1 MRTMNTLRTAHE
13 AQLQQYKTLIETAVK
28 NRDSSKLP
36 DIIAMNVALSNRLD
50 TMLTL
55 LATMK
60 NSYSAEDE
68 LNSLLFELRQI
79 QRDYNGLIKETD
91 TLATLRRIRQQEDV
105 SIKRELYWY
114 LIIFVFV
121 AILFIGYLIFYG
133 KRAATAPI
141 ANTVPSSPNLT

>member
-1 MRTMNTLRTAHE
+1 MDALDALRMAHKN
-13 AQLQQYKTLIETAVK
+13 QLDQYTTLIYTSIA
-28 NRDSSKLP
+28 NRNPSKLP
-36 DIIAMNVALSNRLD
+36 EIIAINIALTNRLD

-60 NSYSAEDE
+60 QNNSAEAE
-68 LNSLLFELRQI
+68 LTELLADLRQI

-91 TLATLRRIRQQEDV
+91 TLETLRRIRQQEDV

-114 LIIFVFV
+114 LIVFVFV
-121 AILFIGYLIFYG
+121 AILLIAYLIFYG

>member
-1 MRTMNTLRTAHE
+1 MDALRTAHVN
-13 AQLQQYKTLIETAVK
+13 QLTQYQNIIETAITEK
-28 NRDSSKLP
+28 DSSKLP
-36 DIIAMNVALSNRLD
+36 EIIAMNIALTNRLD

-60 NSYSAEDE
+60 QNNSAEAE
-68 LNSLLFELRQI
+68 LTELLADLRQI

-91 TLATLRRIRQQEDV
+91 TLETLRRIRQQEDV

-121 AILFIGYLIFYG
+121 AILLIAYLIFYG

>member
-1 MRTMNTLRTAHE
+1 MDALRTAHVN
-13 AQLQQYKTLIETAVK
+13 QLTQYQNIIETAITEK
-28 NRDSSKLP
+28 DSSKLP
-36 DIIAMNVALSNRLD
+36 EIIAINIALTNRLD

-60 NSYSAEDE
+60 QNNSAEAE
-68 LNSLLFELRQI
+68 LTELLADLRQI

-91 TLATLRRIRQQEDV
+91 TLETLRRIRQQEDV

-121 AILFIGYLIFYG
+121 AILLIAYLIFYG

>member
-1 MRTMNTLRTAHE
+1 MRIMNALRTAHQNQLNEYE
-13 AQLQQYKTLIETAVK
+13 ALIKSAIA
-28 NRDSSKLP
+28 NRDSSKLQ
-36 DIIAMNVALSNRLD
+36 DIRTINNALTTRLN
-50 TMLTL
+50 TMIQQLV
-55 LATMK
+55 TMK
-60 NSYSAEDE
+60 NNYSAENE
-68 LNSLLFELRQI
+68 LQALLADLRQI

-91 TLATLRRIRQQEDV
+91 TLETLRRIRQQEDV

-114 LIIFVFV
+114 LIVFVFI

>member
-1 MRTMNTLRTAHE
+1 MNALRTAHE
-13 AQLQQYKTLIETAVK
+13 NQLKQYETLIKTAIT

-36 DIIAMNVALSNRLD
+36 EIRAMNKSIDDRLNTMIQQLVA
-50 TMLTL
+50 
-55 LATMK
+55 MK
-60 NSYSAEDE
+60 NNYSAEEE
-68 LNSLLFELRQI
+68 LTELLNDLRQI

-91 TLATLRRIRQQEDV
+91 TLETLRRIRQQEDV

-114 LIIFVFV
+114 LIVFVFV
-121 AILFIGYLIFYG
+121 AILLIAYLLFYG

>member
-1 MRTMNTLRTAHE
+1 MNALRTAHRN
-13 AQLQQYKTLIETAVK
+13 QLIEYETLLKTAVA

-36 DIIAMNVALSNRLD
+36 EIRVLNAAIDKRLSEMIQQLV
-50 TMLTL
+50 M
-55 LATMK
+55 MK
-60 NSYSAEDE
+60 NNYSAEDE
-68 LNSLLFELRQI
+68 LQALLADLRQI

-91 TLATLRRIRQQEDV
+91 TLETLRRIRQQEDV

-114 LIIFVFV
+114 LIVFVFI

>member
-1 MRTMNTLRTAHE
+1 MNALRTAHE
-13 AQLQQYKTLIETAVK
+13 NQLKQYETLIKTAIT

-36 DIIAMNVALSNRLD
+36 EIRAMNKSIDDRLNTMIQQLVA
-50 TMLTL
+50 
-55 LATMK
+55 MK
-60 NSYSAEDE
+60 NNYSAEEE
-68 LNSLLFELRQI
+68 LTELLNDLRQI

-91 TLATLRRIRQQEDV
+91 TLETLRRIRQQEDV

-114 LIIFVFV
+114 LIVFVFV
-121 AILFIGYLIFYG
+121 AILFIGYLLFYG

>member
-1 MRTMNTLRTAHE
+1 MRTMNALRTAHE
-13 AQLQQYKTLIETAVK
+13 AQLNQYKTLIETAVT
-28 NRDSSKLP
+28 NHDSSKLP
-36 DIIAMNVALSNRLD
+36 EIIAMNKALSDRLD

-55 LATMK
+55 LSTMK
-60 NSYSAEDE
+60 NNNSAEDE

-114 LIIFVFV
+114 LIVFVFI

>member
-1 MRTMNTLRTAHE
+1 LRTAHVN
-13 AQLQQYKTLIETAVK
+13 QLTQYQNIIETAITEK
-28 NRDSSKLP
+28 DSSKLP
-36 DIIAMNVALSNRLD
+36 EIIALNIALTNRLD
-50 TMLTL
+50 TMIEQ

-60 NSYSAEDE
+60 QNNSAEAE
-68 LNSLLFELRQI
+68 LNELLADLRQI

-91 TLATLRRIRQQEDV
+91 TLETLRRIRQQEDV

-114 LIIFVFV
+114 LIVFVFV
-121 AILFIGYLIFYG
+121 AILLIAYLLFYG

>member
-1 MRTMNTLRTAHE
+1 MDALRTAHVN
-13 AQLQQYKTLIETAVK
+13 QLNQYKTLIETSVD

-36 DIIAMNVALSNRLD
+36 EIIAINIALTNRLD

-60 NSYSAEDE
+60 QNNSAEAE
-68 LNSLLFELRQI
+68 LTELLADLRQI
-79 QRDYNGLIKETD
+79 QRDYNGLIKDTD
-91 TLATLRRIRQQEDV
+91 TLETLRRIRQQEDV

-121 AILFIGYLIFYG
+121 AILLIAYLIFYG

>member
-1 MRTMNTLRTAHE
+1 MNALRTAHE
-13 AQLQQYKTLIETAVK
+13 AQLNQYKTLIETAVT
-28 NRDSSKLP
+28 NHDSSKLP
-36 DIIAMNVALSNRLD
+36 EIIAMNKALSDRLD

-55 LATMK
+55 LSTMK
-60 NSYSAEDE
+60 NNNSAEDE

-114 LIIFVFV
+114 LIVFVFI

>member
-1 MRTMNTLRTAHE
+1 MDALRTAHSN
-13 AQLQQYKTLIETAVK
+13 QLNQYKTLIETAVE

-36 DIIAMNVALSNRLD
+36 EIIATNVALSNRLD

-55 LATMK
+55 LATLK
-60 NSYSAEDE
+60 ANSSAEDE
-68 LNSLLFELRQI
+68 LQTLLIELRKI

-91 TLATLRRIRQQEDV
+91 TLETLRRIRQQEDV

-121 AILFIGYLIFYG
+121 AILLIAYLIFYG

>member
-55 LATMK
+55 LASMK
-60 NSYSAEDE
+60 NNYSAEDE

>member
-1 MRTMNTLRTAHE
+1 MRIMNALRTAHRN
-13 AQLQQYKTLIETAVK
+13 QLIEYETLLKTAVA

-36 DIIAMNVALSNRLD
+36 EIRVLNAAIDKRLSEMIQQLV
-50 TMLTL
+50 M
-55 LATMK
+55 MK
-60 NSYSAEDE
+60 NNYSAEDE
-68 LNSLLFELRQI
+68 LQALLADLRQI

-91 TLATLRRIRQQEDV
+91 TLETLRRIRQQEDV

-114 LIIFVFV
+114 LIVFVFV

>member
-1 MRTMNTLRTAHE
+1 MDALRTAHSN
-13 AQLQQYKTLIETAVK
+13 QLNQYKTLIETAVD

-36 DIIAMNVALSNRLD
+36 EIIAINIALTNRLD
-50 TMLTL
+50 AMLTL

-60 NSYSAEDE
+60 QNNSAEAE
-68 LNSLLFELRQI
+68 LTELLADLRQI

-91 TLATLRRIRQQEDV
+91 TLETLRRIRQQEDV

-114 LIIFVFV
+114 LIVFVFV
-121 AILFIGYLIFYG
+121 AILLIAYLIFYG

>member
-1 MRTMNTLRTAHE
+1 MDALRTAHVN
-13 AQLQQYKTLIETAVK
+13 QLTQYQNIIETAITEK
-28 NRDSSKLP
+28 DSSKLP
-36 DIIAMNVALSNRLD
+36 EIIAMNIALTNRLD
-50 TMLTL
+50 TMIEQ

-60 NSYSAEDE
+60 QNNSAESE
-68 LNSLLFELRQI
+68 LNELLADLRQI

-91 TLATLRRIRQQEDV
+91 TLETLRRIRQQEDV

-114 LIIFVFV
+114 LIVFVFV
-121 AILFIGYLIFYG
+121 AILLIAYLIFYG

>member
-1 MRTMNTLRTAHE
+1 MRIMNALRTAHQNQLNEYE
-13 AQLQQYKTLIETAVK
+13 ALIKTAIA
-28 NRDSSKLP
+28 NRDSTKLQ
-36 DIIAMNVALSNRLD
+36 DIRTMNNALTARLN
-50 TMLTL
+50 TMIQQLV
-55 LATMK
+55 TMK
-60 NSYSAEDE
+60 NNYSAEDE
-68 LNSLLFELRQI
+68 LQALLADLRQI

-91 TLATLRRIRQQEDV
+91 TLETLRRIRQQEDV

-114 LIIFVFV
+114 LIVFVFI

>member
-1 MRTMNTLRTAHE
+1 MRIMNALRTAHQNQLNEYE
-13 AQLQQYKTLIETAVK
+13 ALIKSAIA
-28 NRDSSKLP
+28 NRDSSKLQ
-36 DIIAMNVALSNRLD
+36 DIRTMNNALTTRLN
-50 TMLTL
+50 TMIQQLVTL
-55 LATMK
+55 K
-60 NSYSAEDE
+60 NNYSAEDE
-68 LNSLLFELRQI
+68 LEALLADLRQI

-91 TLATLRRIRQQEDV
+91 TLETLRRIRQQEDV

-114 LIIFVFV
+114 LIVFVFI

>member
-1 MRTMNTLRTAHE
+1 MRIMNALRTAHQNQLNEYE
-13 AQLQQYKTLIETAVK
+13 ALIKSAIA
-28 NRDSSKLP
+28 NRDSSKLQ
-36 DIIAMNVALSNRLD
+36 DIRTINNALTTRLN
-50 TMLTL
+50 TMIQQLVTL
-55 LATMK
+55 K
-60 NSYSAEDE
+60 NNYSAEDE
-68 LNSLLFELRQI
+68 LEALLADLRQI

-91 TLATLRRIRQQEDV
+91 TLETLRRIRQQEDV

-114 LIIFVFV
+114 LIVFVFI

>member
-1 MRTMNTLRTAHE
+1 MNALRTAHRN
-13 AQLQQYKTLIETAVK
+13 QLIEYETLLKTAVA

-36 DIIAMNVALSNRLD
+36 EIRVLNAAIDKRLSEMIQQLV
-50 TMLTL
+50 
-55 LATMK
+55 TMK
-60 NSYSAEDE
+60 NNYSAEDE
-68 LNSLLFELRQI
+68 LQALLADLRQI

-91 TLATLRRIRQQEDV
+91 TLETLRRIRQQEDV

-114 LIIFVFV
+114 LIVFVFI

>member
-1 MRTMNTLRTAHE
+1 MRIMNALRTAHE
-13 AQLQQYKTLIETAVK
+13 AQINQYKTLIETAVT
-28 NRDSSKLP
+28 NHDSSKLP
-36 DIIAMNVALSNRLD
+36 EIIAMNKALSDRLD

-55 LATMK
+55 LSTMK
-60 NSYSAEDE
+60 NNNSAEDE

-91 TLATLRRIRQQEDV
+91 TLETLRRIRQQEDV

-114 LIIFVFV
+114 LIVFVFI

>member
-1 MRTMNTLRTAHE
+1 MNALRTAHE
-13 AQLQQYKTLIETAVK
+13 NQLKQYETLIKTAIA

-36 DIIAMNVALSNRLD
+36 EIRAMNKSIDDRLNTMIQQLVA
-50 TMLTL
+50 
-55 LATMK
+55 MK
-60 NSYSAEDE
+60 NNYSAEEE
-68 LNSLLFELRQI
+68 LTELLNDLRQI

-91 TLATLRRIRQQEDV
+91 TLETLRRIRQQEDV

-114 LIIFVFV
+114 LIVFVFV
-121 AILFIGYLIFYG
+121 AILFIGYLLFYG

>member
-1 MRTMNTLRTAHE
+1 MRIMNALRTAHRN
-13 AQLQQYKTLIETAVK
+13 QLIEYETLLKTAVA

-36 DIIAMNVALSNRLD
+36 EIRVLNAAIDKRLSEMIQQLV
-50 TMLTL
+50 
-55 LATMK
+55 TMK
-60 NSYSAEDE
+60 NNYSAEDE
-68 LNSLLFELRQI
+68 LQALLADLRQI

-91 TLATLRRIRQQEDV
+91 TLETLRRIRQQEDV

-114 LIIFVFV
+114 LIVFVFI

-141 ANTVPSSPNLT
+141 ANTVPSIPNLT

>member
-1 MRTMNTLRTAHE
+1 MRIMNALRTAHQNQLNEYE
-13 AQLQQYKTLIETAVK
+13 ALIKSAIA
-28 NRDSSKLP
+28 NRDSSKLQ
-36 DIIAMNVALSNRLD
+36 DIRTMNNALTTRLN
-50 TMLTL
+50 TMIQQLVTL
-55 LATMK
+55 K
-60 NSYSAEDE
+60 NNYSAEDE
-68 LNSLLFELRQI
+68 LQALLADLRQI

-91 TLATLRRIRQQEDV
+91 TLETLRRIRQQEDV

-114 LIIFVFV
+114 LIVFVFI

>member
-1 MRTMNTLRTAHE
+1 MRIMNALRTAHE
-13 AQLQQYKTLIETAVK
+13 NQLKQYETLIKTAIT

-36 DIIAMNVALSNRLD
+36 EIRAMNKSIDDRLNTMIQQLVA
-50 TMLTL
+50 
-55 LATMK
+55 MK
-60 NSYSAEDE
+60 NNYSAEEE
-68 LNSLLFELRQI
+68 LTELLNDLRQI

-91 TLATLRRIRQQEDV
+91 TLETLRRIRQQEDV

-114 LIIFVFV
+114 LIVFVFV
-121 AILFIGYLIFYG
+121 AILLIAYLLFYG

>member
-1 MRTMNTLRTAHE
+1 MDALRTAHSN
-13 AQLQQYKTLIETAVK
+13 QLNQYKTLIETAVK

-36 DIIAMNVALSNRLD
+36 EIIETNVALSNRLD

-55 LATMK
+55 LATLK
-60 NSYSAEDE
+60 ANSSAEDE
-68 LNSLLFELRQI
+68 LQTLLIELRKI

-91 TLATLRRIRQQEDV
+91 TLETLRRIRQQEDV

-114 LIIFVFV
+114 LIVFVFV
-121 AILFIGYLIFYG
+121 AILLIAYLIFYG

>member
-1 MRTMNTLRTAHE
+1 MRIMNTLRTAHE

-50 TMLTL
+50 TMLSL
-55 LATMK
+55 LASMK

>member
-1 MRTMNTLRTAHE
+1 MRIMNTLRTAHE

-114 LIIFVFV
+114 LIVFVFV